1 MVPMVIGYLLDS
13 MVSTI
18 ELKQKFDEMAMVTY
32 PIELIIHNNN
42 Y

>member
-18 ELKQKFDEMAMVTY
+18 QLIQKFDEMAMVTY
-32 PIELIIHNNN
+32 PIESIINNKN